1 MLKKLEKHLDKS
13 KFTYEQAVT
22 EIINRDN
29 LELIPDLLGDFI
41 LAAISIVTGLPI
53 IVIKPSIERTQDAN
67 LLPVTNYHASVDYLF
82 HKDKNVGKG
91 PNLVMLVW
99 NGIDYYCP
107 ALPREIV

>member
-29 LELIPDLLGDFI
+29 LEPIPDLLGDFI

-53 IVIKPSIERTQDAN
+53 IVIKPSIE
-67 LLPVTNYHASVDYLF
+67 
-82 HKDKNVGKG
+82 
-91 PNLVMLVW
+91 
-99 NGIDYYCP
+99 
-107 ALPREIV
+107 